1 MAQSSS
7 ELSKWH
13 YTGKKKKPQ
22 RHLASIYHG
31 GHFQIWHFGPLTALE
46 PRKILQMP
54 KLGLQQ
60 SNRSES
66 PILFPDNLFLTQ
78 IIPEI

>member
-1 MAQSSS
+1 MTLYR
-7 ELSKWH
+7 E
-13 YTGKKKKPQ
+13 KKTQ

-31 GHFQIWHFGPLTALE
+31 GRFQIWHFGPLTASE
-46 PRKILQMP
+46 PQKILQMP

-66 PILFPDNLFLTQ
+66 LILFPDNLFLTP